1 MVFTHLRSL
10 LKMLKHR
17 VLPLVLLNGY
27 NVVKSV
33 QFRTY
38 RTLGNPITICRI
50 YEGRGVD
57 ELVLLDIRATVEKR
71 GPNLDIIRD
80 ISGECFMPLTIG
92 GGIVNLEQVR
102 QILRAGA
109 DKVAVNSSAIEN
121 PQLVADIAREFGSQ
135 CCVVS
140 IDAKQTGRHSYEVYT
155 HGGKQLA
162 SKTPADWAREAES
175 LGAGE
180 ILLNSIDRDG
190 VMQGYDIELMR
201 SVTAAVSIPVI
212 AAGGAG
218 KPEHFSQVF
227 KEAHVSAVAAASIY
241 HFSSITPMEVKHELD
256 ISGIAVR
263 L

>member
-1 MVFTHLRSL
+1 
-10 LKMLKHR
+10 MLKHR
-17 VLPLVLLNGY
+17 VLPLVLLTGY

-33 QFRTY
+33 QFSNY

-50 YEGRGVD
+50 YESRGVD
-57 ELVLLDIRATVEKR
+57 ELVLLDIRATLEKR

-92 GGIVNLEQVR
+92 GGITNLEQVR

-121 PQLVADIAREFGSQ
+121 PQLIADIAREFGSQ

-140 IDAKQTGRHSYEVYT
+140 IDAKQAGDHGYEVYT
-155 HGGKQLA
+155 HGGKHSA
-162 SKTPADWAREAES
+162 SKTPVDWAREVES

-180 ILLNSIDRDG
+180 ILLNSIDSDG
-190 VMQGYDIELMR
+190 MMQGYDIELMR
-201 SVTAAVSIPVI
+201 SVTAVVSIPVI

-218 KPEHFSQVF
+218 KSEHFSQVF

-241 HFSSITPMEVKHELD
+241 HFSGITPMEVKRELD
-256 ISGIAVR
+256 TSGIAVR